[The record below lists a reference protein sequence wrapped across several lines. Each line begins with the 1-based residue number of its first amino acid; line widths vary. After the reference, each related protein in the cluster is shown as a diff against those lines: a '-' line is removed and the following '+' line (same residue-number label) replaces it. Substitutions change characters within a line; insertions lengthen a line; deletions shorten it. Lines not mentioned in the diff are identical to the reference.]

1 MITAVDSCV
10 LIDILTDDQEF
21 ADASADRLR
30 RALARGAVVA
40 CAPVWAEVGSGFT
53 EPNSV
58 REVFSTLRIDY
69 SEVSE
74 EVALA
79 AGEGMRRYRDRGG
92 RRVRIASDFL
102 IAAHAAVN
110 GFPLL
115 TRDQGLAKLPVDGLS
130 LAD

>member
-10 LIDILTDDQEF
+10 LIDILTDDPDF

-30 RALARGAVVA
+30 RALVRGAVVA
-40 CAPVWAEVGSGFT
+40 CAPVWAEVGSGLGT
-53 EPNSV
+53 PE
-58 REVFSTLRIDY
+58 RAHEVFATLRIDF
-69 SEVSE
+69 SDLTEEVS
-74 EVALA
+74 LA
-79 AGEGMRRYRDRGG
+79 AGEGMRLYRTRGG
-92 RRVRIASDFL
+92 TRQRIAADFL

-115 TRDQGLAKLPVDGLS
+115 TRDDGLAKLRIQGLV

>member
-1 MITAVDSCV
+1 VITAVDSCV